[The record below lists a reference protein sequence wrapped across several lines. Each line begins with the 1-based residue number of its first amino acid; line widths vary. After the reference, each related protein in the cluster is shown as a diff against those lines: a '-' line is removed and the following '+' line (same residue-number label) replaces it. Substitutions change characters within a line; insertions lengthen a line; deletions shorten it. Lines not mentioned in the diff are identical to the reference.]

1 MDEVTGRRSSVP
13 GRPIQPTTANRDTRH
28 ALEDPRALTIL
39 TTEHLSLISARSLV
53 YNETFARGGMFLTF
67 LSASLVALGLV
78 SASTGF
84 SRDFVVVA
92 TAVLGL
98 DLFIGLAT
106 MFRVGAANAE
116 AMRYLQGMNRL
127 RHAYDEAVPGLE
139 AYFVT
144 GSHDDLQAVSPQ
156 LTSRDIVPYHFA
168 TMPGMLGTICA
179 AVAAAMTALLVLL
192 WTNSASG
199 AAIAGCVGFAAV
211 LVGSAMLMGRW
222 IRGVTSS
229 FDARFPGPSNT
240 ENADGR

>member
-1 MDEVTGRRSSVP
+1 MDEVTARGSSVP
-13 GRPIQPTTANRDTRH
+13 GRPILPINANSDTRE
-28 ALEDPRALTIL
+28 ALDDPRALTIL

-127 RHAYDEAVPGLE
+127 RHAYDDAVPGLE
-139 AYFVT
+139 VYFVT
-144 GSHDDLQAVSPQ
+144 GRNDDLQAVSPQ
-156 LTSRDIVPYHFA
+156 LTTRDIVPYHFA
-168 TMPGMLGTICA
+168 TMPGMLGAICA
-179 AVAAAMTALLVLL
+179 AVAAAISALLALL

-199 AAIAGCVGFAAV
+199 AAVAGFAGFALV

-229 FDARFPGPSNT
+229 FDARFPGSTNPEDTN
-240 ENADGR
+240 GR